1 MYFIQTEEELA
12 RIYSVF
18 DLLKGGAGALFFVT
32 TSNMGG
38 RFVNVVTMNGRRGKE
53 KTKYLIMIT
62 KVVTELCEHF

>member
-18 DLLKGGAGALFFVT
+18 DLLKGGAGTLFFVT
-32 TSNMGG
+32 TTNMGG
-38 RFVNVVTMNGRRGKE
+38 GFVNVVTMNGRRGK
-53 KTKYLIMIT
+53 KPKHLIMII